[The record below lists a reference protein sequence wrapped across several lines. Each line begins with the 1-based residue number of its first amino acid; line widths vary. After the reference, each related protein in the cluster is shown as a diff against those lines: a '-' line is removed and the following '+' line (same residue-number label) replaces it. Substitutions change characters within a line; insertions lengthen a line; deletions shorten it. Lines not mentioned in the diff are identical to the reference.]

1 MDTVADLKNDLISRI
16 QSSQDLKFL
25 KALQTLLD
33 SAEQPVFGLSEE
45 QQQAINSGRQE
56 IADGKSKPHSQV
68 ISEMKEWLT
77 KK

>member
-1 MDTVADLKNDLISRI
+1 MDTAAEIKNDLISRI

-33 SAEQPVFGLSEE
+33 STEQPLFELSED
-45 QQQAINSGRQE
+45 QIQAITLSREE
-56 IADGKSKPHSQV
+56 IAAGKSKRHSQV